1 MENTLDVEKLGVRIK
16 DRRLLEGISLHAK
29 TGEVHVIMGPNGSG
43 KTTLARTILG
53 DRRYE
58 LTDGMIKFN
67 GEDITKLKPYERARL
82 GLFVS
87 FQEPIAL
94 QGVNVLNFLRAS
106 FEGVNSTK
114 ITMSELKSKLKD
126 YIELTG
132 LPASIFDRNVNEGFS
147 GGEKKRFEL
156 LQLLVIRP
164 KIAILDE
171 IDTGLDI
178 EAMERFS
185 KIINDSLAETGFI
198 IITHNDRIL
207 RHIKPTLIHLMSEGR
222 ITKTGGVEL
231 IDAIEKGGYRMD

>member
-58 LTDGMIKFN
+58 LTDGTIKFN

-231 IDAIEKGGYRMD
+231 VDAIEKGGYRMD